1 MLSQEKLEKIVEK
14 KLDLHELADSAE
26 TNKFVKEITDNS
38 ELMDALDDI
47 SPDDMLESFNLDNY
61 KALIGNYKNI
71 DEKENTYKIGD
82 AIFSKNKVNA
92 NINYLVNNYEEANSS
107 IILLASLFHDTHMS
121 KEEISKV
128 IDTLNIKI
136 G

>member
-47 SPDDMLESFNLDNY
+47 SPDDMLESFNLDNVLY
-61 KALIGNYKNI
+61 APRILRF
-71 DEKENTYKIGD
+71 
-82 AIFSKNKVNA
+82 IFPRSFV
-92 NINYLVNNYEEANSS
+92 
-107 IILLASLFHDTHMS
+107 
-121 KEEISKV
+121 
-128 IDTLNIKI
+128 
-136 G
+136 